1 MDVFSV
7 TCKIFTNF
15 NLIKSSVKLSV
26 KLIKSKRER
35 EGKKK

>member
-15 NLIKSSVKLSV
+15 NL
-26 KLIKSKRER
+26 LIKNKKRKER